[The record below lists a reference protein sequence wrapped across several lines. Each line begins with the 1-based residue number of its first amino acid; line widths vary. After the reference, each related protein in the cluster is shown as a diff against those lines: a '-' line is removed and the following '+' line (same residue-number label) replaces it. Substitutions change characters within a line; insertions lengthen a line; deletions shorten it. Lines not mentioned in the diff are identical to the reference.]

1 MVIMINSMIGGFG
14 WKNLVW
20 LPASTVQLSDTVYN
34 GVTNF
39 NEKVTMKIV
48 DPVNNQNPMSKTTH
62 DASINRK
69 ANTITITVLRI
80 ITKKPINLD
89 TYLK

>member
-1 MVIMINSMIGGFG
+1 
-14 WKNLVW
+14 
-20 LPASTVQLSDTVYN
+20 
-34 GVTNF
+34 
-39 NEKVTMKIV
+39 MKIV

-62 DASINRK
+62 DASINKK

>member
-1 MVIMINSMIGGFG
+1 
-14 WKNLVW
+14 
-20 LPASTVQLSDTVYN
+20 
-34 GVTNF
+34 
-39 NEKVTMKIV
+39 MKIV
-48 DPVNNQNPMSKTTH
+48 DPVNNKNPVSKTTH

-69 ANTITITVLRI
+69 TNTITITVLRI